1 MRYKSKSTYYPM
13 FDQVLEQSV
22 LFKSQN
28 VTPTSMI
35 SWVIHCGHLVSSRYD
50 TVDCWYTSSILVQS
64 ETYSINGLNF
74 LACKMLC
81 SLTYLH
87 QAFTIH
93 AIISD
98 FFSMFCSDLEA
109 ATLHLPCYFGS
120 KLSFKFC
127 IIK

>member
-1 MRYKSKSTYYPM
+1 M

-74 LACKMLC
+74 LVCKCRAVSHIYIKLLQYMQ
-81 SLTYLH
+81 S
-87 QAFTIH
+87 FP
-93 AIISD
+93 IISAC
-98 FFSMFCSDLEA
+98 FVL
-109 ATLHLPCYFGS
+109 
-120 KLSFKFC
+120 
-127 IIK
+127 I